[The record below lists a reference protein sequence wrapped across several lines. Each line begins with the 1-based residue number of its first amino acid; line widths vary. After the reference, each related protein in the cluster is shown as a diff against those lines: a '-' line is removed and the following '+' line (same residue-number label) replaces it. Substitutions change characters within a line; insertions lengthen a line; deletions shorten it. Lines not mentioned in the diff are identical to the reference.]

1 MKNISQAFRNRSSQ
15 PVYDSREPLLIWRE
29 QLAIWYRM
37 PAPNRGRLCVAKSR
51 VARARSVAAHEN
63 HKPAG
68 APVTKGLRDVLHR
81 SKDATFGFHDAVAI
95 NTKLRSMGQMTE
107 ISIDTKNK
115 RVRRPPRTAGGKGTD
130 RCRGF
135 ALQFERKRR
144 DDLLTIEEATAS
156 REWLTVALREF
167 VVGQDLALP
176 AKAGAVLKFL
186 T

>member
-1 MKNISQAFRNRSSQ
+1 LAFTTR
-15 PVYDSREPLLIWRE
+15 
-29 QLAIWYRM
+29 
-37 PAPNRGRLCVAKSR
+37 
-51 VARARSVAAHEN
+51 
-63 HKPAG
+63 
-68 APVTKGLRDVLHR
+68 
-81 SKDATFGFHDAVAI
+81 VAI

-115 RVRRPPRTAGGKGTD
+115 RVRVRLELLGEKEPIDVEVLRYSLKEKGETTYI
-130 RCRGF
+130 
-135 ALQFERKRR
+135 
-144 DDLLTIEEATAS
+144 TIEEATAS